1 MTWVTW
7 RQSRMELLIGGIAL
21 SLVAAFLLWTGLD
34 LRSDYKSLGIAS
46 CLAESDRS
54 QLCSETLTEFSDRL
68 DGVRNL
74 AMWLSFL
81 PLLIGA
87 LLAAPVILDLEHGT
101 YRLAWTQG
109 VTRRHWLGIKI
120 VLALAVMTLG
130 SVLLMVLWRWW
141 DEPFDTNFSRNQFD
155 TSLFDNQGIVLVA
168 YTVFAFAL
176 CLAVGTVFRRSVPAF
191 GIALVGFVAIRIGI
205 EEKLRPNFLEP
216 RKFIGDPMN
225 PPELQIGNGAWIL
238 EYGPSDQFG
247 HMLSWS
253 DPAVRECFE
262 MNFSMGPAPE
272 LTEGPVPEP
281 TDVDAAIATQ
291 QRCFEDHDIYMTT
304 LFHPADRYWIFQG
317 IESAIFLGMA
327 AILLGITFYWVTR
340 RIAR

>member
-1 MTWVTW
+1 MTWATW

-34 LRSDYKSLGIAS
+34 LRSDYKSLGIAD
-46 CLAESDRS
+46 CIAESDRS
-54 QLCSETLTEFSDRL
+54 QLCSETLSDFASRL

-74 AMWLSFL
+74 AMWLIFV
-81 PLLIGA
+81 PLLIGV

-109 VTRRHWLGIKI
+109 VTRRHWLVIKI
-120 VLALAVMTLG
+120 ALSLTVMLLG
-130 SVLLMVLWRWW
+130 SVALMILWRWW
-141 DEPFDTNFSRNQFD
+141 GEPFSSQTFSRNRFD
-155 TSLFDNQGIVLVA
+155 TSIFDNEGIVIVA

-176 CLAVGTVFRRSVPAF
+176 CLAVGTILRRSVPAF

-205 EEKLRPNFLEP
+205 EEKLRPHYL
-216 RKFIGDPMN
+216 DPLKSTSN
-225 PPELQIGNGAWIL
+225 PMSASESQLGSNAWIL
-238 EYGPSDQFG
+238 NSGPSDQFG

-262 MNFSMGPAPE
+262 MKFSMGPAPE
-272 LTEGPVPEP
+272 PA
-281 TDVDAAIATQ
+281 DVDAAIATQ

-304 LFHPADRYWIFQG
+304 LYHPADRYWIFQA
-317 IESAIFLGMA
+317 IETAIFLGMA
-327 AILLGITFYWVTR
+327 ALLLGITFYWVTR